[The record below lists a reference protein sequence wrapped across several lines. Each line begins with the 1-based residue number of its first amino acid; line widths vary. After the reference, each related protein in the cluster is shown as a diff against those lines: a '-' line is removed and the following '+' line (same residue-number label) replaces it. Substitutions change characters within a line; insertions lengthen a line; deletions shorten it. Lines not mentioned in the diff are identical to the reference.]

1 VSSTVDQVNSINT
14 VAKIVEIL
22 SPLSSEERTRIVRAA
37 MALLGEA
44 AEAPAAH
51 MLIEAPADDIGN
63 FSPRAQI
70 WMKQNSITSE
80 HLDQVFHVSDGV
92 AEVIAPQLPGKNKKE
107 QTYSAYML
115 AGLSQLLLTGNAS
128 FGDKEARALC
138 ERAGCYDSA
147 NHSVTLRNRGNEFTG
162 SKEKG
167 WTLTAPG
174 LKRAAEIVKELG
186 GT

>member
-1 VSSTVDQVNSINT
+1 M
-14 VAKIVEIL
+14 
-22 SPLSSEERTRIVRAA
+22 RAA
-37 MALLGEA
+37 MALLGETV
-44 AEAPAAH
+44 ERPAAQT
-51 MLIEAPADDIGN
+51 LVEAPADNVGN

-70 WMKQNSITSE
+70 WMKQNSITPE

-107 QTYSAYML
+107 QTYSAYIL
-115 AGLSQLLLTGNAS
+115 AGLSQLLLTGDAL

-162 SKEKG
+162 SKERG

-174 LKRAAEIVKELG
+174 LKRAAEIIKELG
-186 GT
+186 DT

>member
-1 VSSTVDQVNSINT
+1 MSGTVGQVNSINT
-14 VAKIVEIL
+14 VAKIVEML
-22 SPLSSEERTRIVRAA
+22 SPLASDERVRIVRAA

-44 AEAPAAH
+44 TETPAAQMH
-51 MLIEAPADDIGN
+51 VEVPVDDMGN
-63 FSPRAQI
+63 FSQRAQI
-70 WMKQNSITSE
+70 WMKQNSITTE

-107 QTYSAYML
+107 QTYSAYIL
-115 AGLSQLLLTGNAS
+115 AGLSQLLLTGDAS

-162 SKEKG
+162 SKERG

-174 LKRAAEIVKELG
+174 LKRAAEIIKELG
-186 GT
+186 DT